1 MNVWQ
6 RIKGLLAGAQH
17 ARTLLGLAWLG
28 IILALVSTA
37 TGARLVFVSVALGI
51 GVVALALVGIFCV
64 LVKLANILAETR
76 QTPAINI
83 PPSVTPPQSAVTH

>member
-6 RIKGLLAGAQH
+6 HIKSLLAGAQH

-37 TGARLVFVSVALGI
+37 TGARLVFVSVALGT
-51 GVVALALVGIFCV
+51 GVVALAMVGIFCV
-64 LVKLANILAETR
+64 LVKLANILTENGKV
-76 QTPAINI
+76 PAVNLTKTAATQQ
-83 PPSVTPPQSAVTH
+83 SVTH